1 MCLITNEP
9 EQIADKDIVCY
20 KVLKV
25 SHGSNKCTYFTP
37 YQNKRVFLNKNL
49 LAYGKEEIEEHSFSF
64 KSIGEGFIHVYSTLE
79 RARKYLSNNE
89 KIIVKCI
96 IRKGT
101 RYYSSYYLYQEYC
114 AKKVFITN
122 EIMT

>member
-9 EQIADKDIVCY
+9 EQIADKDIICY

-25 SHGSNKCTYFTP
+25 SYESNKCTYFTP

-49 LAYGKEEIEEHSFSF
+49 LASGKEEIVNNFFSF
-64 KSIGEGFIHVYSTLE
+64 KSIGKGFIHVYSTLE
-79 RARKYLSNNE
+79 IARKYLSNNE

-101 RYYSSYYLYQEYC
+101 RYYSSYHFQECC
-114 AKKVFITN
+114 AKKVFITD
-122 EIMT
+122 EIMV